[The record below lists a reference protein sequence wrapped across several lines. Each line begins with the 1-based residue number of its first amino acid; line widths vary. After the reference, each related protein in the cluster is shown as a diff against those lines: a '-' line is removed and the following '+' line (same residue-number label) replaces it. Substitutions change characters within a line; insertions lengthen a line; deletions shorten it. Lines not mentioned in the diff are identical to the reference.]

1 VAPAPAAAQPL
12 ELPGVDHD
20 PWVGDTV
27 PVLQAAEAFL
37 GMIQPTAGPAA
48 FRAERVAVEAEEGDL
63 FRQAPVVSWRAG

>member
-1 VAPAPAAAQPL
+1 
-12 ELPGVDHD
+12 
-20 PWVGDTV
+20 V